1 MTEKELH
8 RSICSYLKIRGV
20 LYNTDLSGIKMTMGQ
35 AKQARELRCCNG
47 FPDITV
53 YEPRGQY
60 KALFL
65 EVKKETPFK
74 KDGTLKSNDHLREQ
88 AEMLEVLNERGYYAQ
103 FAWDFNATVDV
114 IDWYLSL

>member
-8 RSICSYLKIRGV
+8 RAICSYLQIRGV

-35 AKQARELRCCNG
+35 AKQARGLRCCNG

-53 YEPRGQY
+53 YEPRGDY

-65 EVKKETPFK
+65 EVKKETPYK
-74 KDGTLKSNDHLREQ
+74 KDGEIKSNDHLREQ
-88 AEMLEVLNERGYYAQ
+88 ADMLDALNERGY
-103 FAWDFNATVDV
+103 FARFVWGFNQAVDV
-114 IDWYLSL
+114 VDWYLGL

>member
-35 AKQARELRCCNG
+35 AKQARGLRCCNG
-47 FPDITV
+47 FPDIVV
-53 YEPRGQY
+53 YEPRGPHHG
-60 KALFL
+60 LFL

-74 KDGTLKSNDHLREQ
+74 RDGTLKTNDHLREQ
-88 AEMLEVLNERGYYAQ
+88 SEMIDALNERWYYASFVWSFDQ
-103 FAWDFNATVDV
+103 AVEL
-114 IDWYLSL
+114 IDWYLGL